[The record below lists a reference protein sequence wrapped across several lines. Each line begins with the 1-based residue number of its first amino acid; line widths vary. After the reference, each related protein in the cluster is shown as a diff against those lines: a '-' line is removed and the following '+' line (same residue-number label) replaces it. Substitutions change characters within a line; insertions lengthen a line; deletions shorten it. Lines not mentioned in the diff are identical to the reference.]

1 MTPKEFLQQAY
12 FIDRQIKLDM
22 EKLSAMRSVLFGKGV
37 NCISDGTKTENNGN
51 GVENAYIRI
60 LAYEEK
66 IDAEIDELSRKRE
79 EIEQVIEK
87 LPDKTEREILS
98 RRYLLFQKWDKIA
111 EDMGYSE
118 RHVLRIHGAV
128 LKKMSLNVTF

>member
-1 MTPKEFLQQAY
+1 MIAKEFLQQAY
-12 FIDRQIKLDM
+12 FIDRQIQLDL
-22 EKLSAMRSVLFGKGV
+22 EKLSAARTALFGKGV
-37 NCISDGTKTENNGN
+37 NYISDGTKAEHHGN
-51 GVENAYIRI
+51 GVENAYIRV

-87 LPDKTEREILS
+87 LPDKTERELLS

-111 EDMGYSE
+111 EDMGYSY
-118 RHVLRIHGAV
+118 RHITRLHGKA
-128 LKKMSLNVTF
+128 LQKMSLNVLF

>member
-12 FIDRQIKLDM
+12 FIDRQIQLDL
-22 EKLSAMRSVLFGKGV
+22 EKLSAMRSALFGKGV
-37 NCISDGTKTENNGN
+37 NYISDGTKTERHGN

-66 IDAEIDELSRKRE
+66 IDAEIDRLSRKRE

-87 LPDKTEREILS
+87 LPDKTERELLS

-111 EDMGYSE
+111 EDMGYSY
-118 RHVLRIHGAV
+118 RHITRLHGKA
-128 LKKMSLNVTF
+128 LQKMSLNVLF